1 MPPEAAATKAAGTA
15 PKAGGGGGGS
25 KGGKGSGAPAA
36 KAAKAPAWV
45 LPRSVP
51 QPEHNHT
58 LSHLLQVANY
68 FSFLASLYRAAPSNP
83 SAPSTTTG
91 QPSAPSRADIEAER
105 QRRRK
110 ETLQSLS
117 SRYTRDTLSLSRKAV
132 LRLDVGVKRGLCRCG
147 MARMGGGWKAKR
159 NGPHGKVL
167 VQRCPCGGRKRWP
180 ASRAWPD
187 TALPVLTA
195 ATTVEQG
202 AAQGVSGAGR
212 VDSGKGTQKEAASE
226 VMAMAGPSQSAVAAA
241 VAPGGQPAKRK
252 APPSAIDQ
260 PASKKAKS
268 SKPPKVRQLRLD
280 VVTTDAGHKELGA
293 SAADPVGDQRKK
305 SALRRAAEAPI
316 QPRRSLSQR
325 QRRKQSKLR
334 DRELRNL
341 ARLEEKMDEWVERRV
356 ERENLGFPRRVRMDP
371 GSLQEL
377 RTRRQMRIE
386 AHARP
391 KGKSRKERKVERAA
405 RIAQRDARRAAAAQK
420 AKQAQPPPIVCKAEP
435 SDAGTDAVATSS
447 APSAAPRRPNVVRYA
462 DRIEGSGW
470 DRPIVALEEA
480 AARAHEQP
488 PAQAS
493 TVSQPAPAAPPRQQQ
508 QQPPQGQDGAVDED
522 ARYAVHAAHYYG
534 AATRMRGN
542 HVVVHG
548 VGKGGLLGPNQ

>member
-341 ARLEEKMDEWVERRV
+341 ARLEEKMDEW
-356 ERENLGFPRRVRMDP
+356 
-371 GSLQEL
+371 
-377 RTRRQMRIE
+377 
-386 AHARP
+386 
-391 KGKSRKERKVERAA
+391 
-405 RIAQRDARRAAAAQK
+405 
-420 AKQAQPPPIVCKAEP
+420 AEP